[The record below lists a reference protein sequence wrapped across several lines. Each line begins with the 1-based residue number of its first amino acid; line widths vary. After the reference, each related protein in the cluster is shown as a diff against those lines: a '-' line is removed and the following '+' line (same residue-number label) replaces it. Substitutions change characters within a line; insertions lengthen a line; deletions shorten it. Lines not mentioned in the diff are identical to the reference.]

1 MLALNPAQVLQAE
14 EHLRRELALV
24 QAGEAVSVEREWLA
38 RNQLGGLLLAQWRL
52 EEARTVYL
60 SGRVPKDPSLRSL
73 TALGRHEVELLTHAP
88 SAQSLEQIRIDRNH
102 ALALAPKEFHNDL
115 RGAWSALEGLCLIR
129 MGRAREGAALIGP
142 SLPSM
147 AMSPSRIIYH
157 YHLGQAYEHLHEI
170 PSAVEQYRRAI
181 EAAPGTYLA
190 SEAQSRETMLS
201 SAESGRNIGFRHAP
215 PRLPTTSQ
223 GSFED
228 DLQEAEETDL
238 ELEKK

>member
-24 QAGEAVSVEREWLA
+24 HAGEAVSAEREWLA

-52 EEARTVYL
+52 DEARSIYR
-60 SGRVPKDPSLRSL
+60 SGRIPKDPSLRSL
-73 TALGRHEVELLTHAP
+73 TALGRHEVELLSHAP
-88 SAQSLEQIRIDRNH
+88 NAQSLEQIRLDRNQ
-102 ALALAPKEFHNDL
+102 ALALAPKGFHSDL

-129 MGRAREGAALIGP
+129 MGRAREGAALIGS

-147 AMSPSRIIYH
+147 AMSPSRIVYH

-201 SAESGRNIGFRHAP
+201 SNESGRSVGFRQAP

-223 GSFED
+223 PSFEN
-228 DLQEAEETDL
+228 DLVEADGADL